1 MIYDE
6 IIKEI
11 FQSLLNRYQIGLK
24 HQWKGIY
31 LNVNLLH
38 YRSHKINL
46 KRGGSYI
53 DSPDWIKNKKAT
65 INPIIDVL
73 SLLCN
78 SRIKPLRKTKKTE
91 RISKL
96 SLL

>member
-24 HQWKGIY
+24 HQWKEIY

-65 INPIIDVL
+65 NPIIDVL
-73 SLLCN
+73 SLLCS

-91 RISKL
+91 SISKL

>member
-1 MIYDE
+1 MICDE

-24 HQWKGIY
+24 HQWKEIY

-73 SLLCN
+73 LLLCS

-91 RISKL
+91 SISKL